1 MNLLDII
8 LGIILVFSFF
18 QGMKKGLFVTLASLI
33 GLVLG
38 VIGAIYFSEYAAS
51 YINDWFSLNKQTS
64 DFAAMAV
71 TFVAIVIIVNWAGKF
86 LTKIADFA
94 FLGVFNKILGGVFN
108 MIISAFIVSVIFMF
122 FNEWNATEYVISEE
136 KKTNSYLFEPIANL
150 APLVL
155 PNLVEE
161 IENIDIPKDILDI
174 NKSEKK
180 NNYYSSLRSENGIHP
195 SFPFAIS
202 IRAQSVTFSTI

>member
-8 LGIILVFSFF
+8 LGIILIFSFF
-18 QGMKKGLFVTLASLI
+18 QGTKKGLFVTLASLI

-38 VIGAIYFSEYAAS
+38 IMGAIYFSDYAAN
-51 YINDWFSLNKQTS
+51 YINEWFSWKEQTTS
-64 DFAAMAV
+64 FAAMAV
-71 TFVAIVIIVNWAGKF
+71 TFIAIVIIVNWAGKF

-94 FLGVFNKILGGVFN
+94 FLGIFNKLLGGVFN

-136 KKTNSYLFEPIANL
+136 KKNNSYLYEPIANL

-155 PNLVEE
+155 PSLIEE

-174 NKSEKK
+174 NKFDKK
-180 NNYYSSLRSENGIHP
+180 E
-195 SFPFAIS
+195 
-202 IRAQSVTFSTI
+202 

>member
-8 LGIILVFSFF
+8 LGIILIFSFF
-18 QGMKKGLFVTLASLI
+18 QGTKKGLFVTLASLI

-38 VIGAIYFSEYAAS
+38 IIGAIYFSDYAAS
-51 YINDWFSLNKQTS
+51 YINEWFSWNKQTTS
-64 DFAAMAV
+64 FVAIAV
-71 TFVAIVIIVNWAGKF
+71 TFIAIVIIVNWAGKF

-94 FLGVFNKILGGVFN
+94 FLGIFNKLLGGVFN

-136 KKTNSYLFEPIANL
+136 KKNNSYLYEPIANL

-155 PNLVEE
+155 PSLVEE

-180 NNYYSSLRSENGIHP
+180 E
-195 SFPFAIS
+195 
-202 IRAQSVTFSTI
+202 

>member
-51 YINDWFSLNKQTS
+51 YINDWFSLNKQTI

-136 KKTNSYLFEPIANL
+136 KKNNSYLFEPIANL

-174 NKSEKK
+174 NKTEKK
-180 NNYYSSLRSENGIHP
+180 E
-195 SFPFAIS
+195 
-202 IRAQSVTFSTI
+202 

>member
-122 FNEWNATEYVISEE
+122 FNEWNVTEYVISEE
-136 KKTNSYLFEPIANL
+136 KKNNSYLFEPIANL

-174 NKSEKK
+174 NKSEK
-180 NNYYSSLRSENGIHP
+180 EE
-195 SFPFAIS
+195 
-202 IRAQSVTFSTI
+202 

>member
-8 LGIILVFSFF
+8 LGIILIFSFF
-18 QGMKKGLFVTLASLI
+18 QGTKKGLFVTLASLI

-38 VIGAIYFSEYAAS
+38 IIGAIYFSDYAAN
-51 YINDWFSLNKQTS
+51 YINEWFSWKEQTTS
-64 DFAAMAV
+64 FVAMAV
-71 TFVAIVIIVNWAGKF
+71 TFIDIVIIVNWAGKF

-94 FLGVFNKILGGVFN
+94 FLGIFNKLLGGVFN

-136 KKTNSYLFEPIANL
+136 KKNNSYLYEPIANL

-155 PNLVEE
+155 PSLVEE

-174 NKSEKK
+174 NKFDKK
-180 NNYYSSLRSENGIHP
+180 E
-195 SFPFAIS
+195 
-202 IRAQSVTFSTI
+202 

>member
-8 LGIILVFSFF
+8 LGIILIFSFF
-18 QGMKKGLFVTLASLI
+18 QGTKKGLFVTLASLI

-38 VIGAIYFSEYAAS
+38 IIGAIYFSDYAAN
-51 YINDWFSLNKQTS
+51 YINEWFSWNKQTTS
-64 DFAAMAV
+64 FVAIAV
-71 TFVAIVIIVNWAGKF
+71 TFIAIVIIVNWAGKF

-94 FLGVFNKILGGVFN
+94 FLGIFNKLLGGVFN

-136 KKTNSYLFEPIANL
+136 KKNNSYLYEPIANL

-155 PNLVEE
+155 PSLVEE

-174 NKSEKK
+174 NKFDKK
-180 NNYYSSLRSENGIHP
+180 E
-195 SFPFAIS
+195 
-202 IRAQSVTFSTI
+202 

>member
-136 KKTNSYLFEPIANL
+136 KKNNSYLYEPIANL

-155 PNLVEE
+155 PSLVEE

-174 NKSEKK
+174 NKSEK
-180 NNYYSSLRSENGIHP
+180 EE
-195 SFPFAIS
+195 
-202 IRAQSVTFSTI
+202 

>member
-122 FNEWNATEYVISEE
+122 FNEWNVTEYVISEE
-136 KKTNSYLFEPIANL
+136 KKNNSYLFEPIANL

-174 NKSEKK
+174 NKFDKK
-180 NNYYSSLRSENGIHP
+180 E
-195 SFPFAIS
+195 
-202 IRAQSVTFSTI
+202 

>member
-8 LGIILVFSFF
+8 LGIILIFSFF
-18 QGMKKGLFVTLASLI
+18 QGTKKGLFVTLASLI

-38 VIGAIYFSEYAAS
+38 IIGAIYFSDYAAN
-51 YINDWFSLNKQTS
+51 YINEWFSWKEQTTS
-64 DFAAMAV
+64 FVAMAV
-71 TFVAIVIIVNWAGKF
+71 TFIAIVIIVNWAGKF

-94 FLGVFNKILGGVFN
+94 FLGIFNKLLGGVFN

-136 KKTNSYLFEPIANL
+136 KKNNSYLFEPIANL

-174 NKSEKK
+174 NKFDKK
-180 NNYYSSLRSENGIHP
+180 E
-195 SFPFAIS
+195 
-202 IRAQSVTFSTI
+202 

>member
-8 LGIILVFSFF
+8 LGIILIFSFF
-18 QGMKKGLFVTLASLI
+18 QGTKKGLFVTLASLI

-38 VIGAIYFSEYAAS
+38 IMGAIYFSDYAAN
-51 YINDWFSLNKQTS
+51 YINEWFSWKEQTTS
-64 DFAAMAV
+64 FAAMAV
-71 TFVAIVIIVNWAGKF
+71 TFIAIVIIVNWAGKF

-94 FLGVFNKILGGVFN
+94 FLGIFNKLLGGVFN

-136 KKTNSYLFEPIANL
+136 KKNNSYPYEPIANL

-155 PNLVEE
+155 PDLVEE

-180 NNYYSSLRSENGIHP
+180 E
-195 SFPFAIS
+195 
-202 IRAQSVTFSTI
+202 

>member
-136 KKTNSYLFEPIANL
+136 KKNNSYLYEPIANL

-155 PNLVEE
+155 PDLVEE

-180 NNYYSSLRSENGIHP
+180 E
-195 SFPFAIS
+195 
-202 IRAQSVTFSTI
+202 

>member
-1 MNLLDII
+1 MQLAISMNGF
-8 LGIILVFSFF
+8 LGKNRQLSV
-18 QGMKKGLFVTLASLI
+18 V
-33 GLVLG
+33 
-38 VIGAIYFSEYAAS
+38 
-51 YINDWFSLNKQTS
+51 
-64 DFAAMAV
+64 AMAV
-71 TFVAIVIIVNWAGKF
+71 TFIAIVIIVNWAGKF

-94 FLGVFNKILGGVFN
+94 FLGIFNKLLGGVFN

-136 KKTNSYLFEPIANL
+136 KKNNSYLYEPIANL

-155 PNLVEE
+155 PDLVEE

-180 NNYYSSLRSENGIHP
+180 
-195 SFPFAIS
+195 
-202 IRAQSVTFSTI
+202 Q

>member
-1 MNLLDII
+1 
-8 LGIILVFSFF
+8 
-18 QGMKKGLFVTLASLI
+18 
-33 GLVLG
+33 
-38 VIGAIYFSEYAAS
+38 
-51 YINDWFSLNKQTS
+51 
-64 DFAAMAV
+64 MAV
-71 TFVAIVIIVNWAGKF
+71 TFIAIVIIVNWAGKF

-94 FLGVFNKILGGVFN
+94 FLGIFNKLLGGVFN

-136 KKTNSYLFEPIANL
+136 KKNNSYLYEPIANL

-180 NNYYSSLRSENGIHP
+180 E
-195 SFPFAIS
+195 
-202 IRAQSVTFSTI
+202 

>member
-8 LGIILVFSFF
+8 LGIILIFSFF
-18 QGMKKGLFVTLASLI
+18 QGTKKGLFVTLASLI

-38 VIGAIYFSEYAAS
+38 IMGAIYFSDYAAN
-51 YINDWFSLNKQTS
+51 YINEWFSWKEQTTS
-64 DFAAMAV
+64 FAAMAV
-71 TFVAIVIIVNWAGKF
+71 TFIAIVIIVNWAGKF
-86 LTKIADFA
+86 LTKIVDFA
-94 FLGVFNKILGGVFN
+94 FLGIFNKLLGGVFN

-136 KKTNSYLFEPIANL
+136 KKNNSYLYEPIANL

-155 PNLVEE
+155 PDLVEE

-180 NNYYSSLRSENGIHP
+180 E
-195 SFPFAIS
+195 
-202 IRAQSVTFSTI
+202 

>member
-8 LGIILVFSFF
+8 LGVILIFSFF

-33 GLVLG
+33 GLVFG
-38 VIGAIYFSEYAAS
+38 IIGAIYFSDFAAS
-51 YINDWFSLNKQTS
+51 YINEWFSWKEQTTS
-64 DFAAMAV
+64 FAAMAV
-71 TFVAIVIIVNWAGKF
+71 TFIAIVIIVNWAGKF

-94 FLGVFNKILGGVFN
+94 FLGIFNKILGGVFN

-122 FNEWNATEYVISEE
+122 FNEWNATAYVISEE
-136 KKTNSYLFEPIANL
+136 KKNNSYLYEPVANL

-174 NKSEKK
+174 NKSEK
-180 NNYYSSLRSENGIHP
+180 EE
-195 SFPFAIS
+195 
-202 IRAQSVTFSTI
+202 

>member
-51 YINDWFSLNKQTS
+51 YINDWFSLNKQTI

-136 KKTNSYLFEPIANL
+136 KKNNSYLFEPIANL

-180 NNYYSSLRSENGIHP
+180 E
-195 SFPFAIS
+195 
-202 IRAQSVTFSTI
+202 

>member
-1 MNLLDII
+1 MILLDII

-122 FNEWNATEYVISEE
+122 FNEWNVTEYVISEE
-136 KKTNSYLFEPIANL
+136 KKNNSYLFEPIANL

-180 NNYYSSLRSENGIHP
+180 E
-195 SFPFAIS
+195 
-202 IRAQSVTFSTI
+202 

>member
-8 LGIILVFSFF
+8 LGIILIFSFF

-38 VIGAIYFSEYAAS
+38 IIGAIYFSDYAAD
-51 YINDWFSLNKQTS
+51 YINEWFSWKEQTS
-64 DFAAMAV
+64 NFAAMAV

-94 FLGVFNKILGGVFN
+94 FLGVFNKILGGIFN

-136 KKTNSYLFEPIANL
+136 KKNNSYLYEPVAAL

-161 IENIDIPKDILDI
+161 VENMEIPKDILDI
-174 NKSEKK
+174 NKSEK
-180 NNYYSSLRSENGIHP
+180 EE
-195 SFPFAIS
+195 
-202 IRAQSVTFSTI
+202 

>member
-8 LGIILVFSFF
+8 LGIILIFSFF
-18 QGMKKGLFVTLASLI
+18 QGTKKGLFVTLASLI

-38 VIGAIYFSEYAAS
+38 IMGAIYFSDYAAN
-51 YINDWFSLNKQTS
+51 YINEWFSWKEQTTS
-64 DFAAMAV
+64 FAAMAV
-71 TFVAIVIIVNWAGKF
+71 TFIAIVIIVNWAGKF

-94 FLGVFNKILGGVFN
+94 FLGIFNKLLGGVFN

-136 KKTNSYLFEPIANL
+136 KKNNSYLYEPIANL

-155 PNLVEE
+155 PSLVEE

-174 NKSEKK
+174 NKFDKK
-180 NNYYSSLRSENGIHP
+180 E
-195 SFPFAIS
+195 
-202 IRAQSVTFSTI
+202 

>member
-136 KKTNSYLFEPIANL
+136 KKNNSYLFEPIANL

-180 NNYYSSLRSENGIHP
+180 E
-195 SFPFAIS
+195 
-202 IRAQSVTFSTI
+202 

>member
-8 LGIILVFSFF
+8 LGIILIFSFF
-18 QGMKKGLFVTLASLI
+18 QGTKKGLFVTLASLI

-38 VIGAIYFSEYAAS
+38 IIGAIYFSDYAAN
-51 YINDWFSLNKQTS
+51 YINEWFSWKEQTTS
-64 DFAAMAV
+64 FVAMAV
-71 TFVAIVIIVNWAGKF
+71 TFIAIVIIVNWAGKF

-94 FLGVFNKILGGVFN
+94 FLGIFNKILGGVFN

-122 FNEWNATEYVISEE
+122 FNEWNATAYVISEE
-136 KKTNSYLFEPIANL
+136 KKNNSYLYDPVANL

-174 NKSEKK
+174 NKSEK
-180 NNYYSSLRSENGIHP
+180 EE
-195 SFPFAIS
+195 
-202 IRAQSVTFSTI
+202 

>member
-8 LGIILVFSFF
+8 LGIILIFSFF
-18 QGMKKGLFVTLASLI
+18 QGTKKGLFVTLASLI

-38 VIGAIYFSEYAAS
+38 IIGAIYFSDYAAN
-51 YINDWFSLNKQTS
+51 YINEWFSWKEQTTS
-64 DFAAMAV
+64 FVAMAV
-71 TFVAIVIIVNWAGKF
+71 TFIAIVIIVNWAGKF

-94 FLGVFNKILGGVFN
+94 FLGIFNKLLGGVFN

-136 KKTNSYLFEPIANL
+136 KKNNSYLYEPIANL

-155 PNLVEE
+155 PSLVEE

-174 NKSEKK
+174 NKFDKK
-180 NNYYSSLRSENGIHP
+180 E
-195 SFPFAIS
+195 
-202 IRAQSVTFSTI
+202 

>member
-8 LGIILVFSFF
+8 LGIILIYSFF
-18 QGMKKGLFVTLASLI
+18 QGTKKGLFVTLASLI

-38 VIGAIYFSEYAAS
+38 IIGAVYFSDYAAN
-51 YINDWFSLNKQTS
+51 YINEWFSWKEQTIS
-64 DFAAMAV
+64 VVAMSV
-71 TFVAIVIIVNWAGKF
+71 TFIAIVIIVNWAGKF
-86 LTKIADFA
+86 LTKIVDFA
-94 FLGVFNKILGGVFN
+94 FLGIFNKLLGGVFN

-122 FNEWNATEYVISEE
+122 FNEWNATAYVISEE
-136 KKTNSYLFEPIANL
+136 KKNNSYLYDPVANL

-174 NKSEKK
+174 NKSEK
-180 NNYYSSLRSENGIHP
+180 EE
-195 SFPFAIS
+195 
-202 IRAQSVTFSTI
+202 